1 MPRMK
6 SDKKTIVDYLKH
18 GDKRANI
25 PTEELR
31 DFVAEAEK
39 APQVVLCPR
48 DPQDKQPFAM
58 PALPCH
64 LSLMGLKSGDGE

>member
-18 GDKRANI
+18 GDKRSNI

-31 DFVAEAEK
+31 DFVAEEVFHRFPTA
-39 APQVVLCPR
+39 
-48 DPQDKQPFAM
+48 
-58 PALPCH
+58 ALRLQGAWGRCH
-64 LSLMGLKSGDGE
+64 GH